1 MAAEHGESASWK
13 KAGAGG
19 RPPERYS
26 TLGEFLADGGHYFK
40 GQALKN
46 GITYASPIQLE
57 CQSNFVILVSD
68 GLQNGN
74 VPGNGDVRTEATNHY
89 SNTST
94 NDHSAT
100 FAGTQKVIVHTVGFD
115 LAGDAAAN
123 DVLQTAATN
132 GG

>member
-46 GITYASPIQLE
+46 GITYPSPIQLE
-57 CQSNFVILVSD
+57 CQPNFIILISD

-74 VPGNGDVRTEATNHY
+74 VPGNGDVRIEATNRFTQDHA
-89 SNTST
+89 TSLT
-94 NDHSAT
+94 
-100 FAGTQKVIVHTVGFD
+100 GTQNVIVHTVGF
-115 LAGDAAAN
+115 GI
-123 DVLQTAATN
+123 
-132 GG
+132 